1 MNQPSL
7 IDRRKLMQVTGL
19 SAAALAGLNL
29 AQPISIAAQ
38 SSERPT
44 LKVGLALITESIDPH
59 LDFRNQRG
67 LVTYSLV
74 EGLTARDF
82 LTADTPGTGGTIVPS
97 LATTWNRVDDLTLEF
112 TLREGVLFHDGTTMT
127 AEDVKFSLDLILTER
142 ATDYPGAKSVLGPI
156 ASVEVVDP
164 LTIRVL
170 TSTPDPILEK
180 RLASYAG
187 TIIPKAA
194 FESIGFEGF
203 GLQPIGTGPYKVV
216 EYRPDD
222 VLILESHDGYWG
234 GPPPAARIEFR
245 IIPEVASRI
254 AALVS
259 GDVDIASNIPPD
271 QIETLESDPEVT
283 LSGIPIANI
292 RTIVLNTRVPVTANK
307 RMRQALSLAI
317 DRQLIID
324 TIWGGRA
331 LLPHGYQFDNWGPLY
346 NPDRPTPAYDPDR
359 ARELITEAGYD
370 GSTISLWLPIDT
382 YTLADE
388 VTAAIVEMWKAVG
401 INAEQQNMTLA
412 DFYEDVDKKPAIQAS
427 GNDEFADPD
436 SWYIRY
442 GKGSAYDTYFWTPA
456 DTRFDELG
464 EEARASLDTE
474 TRYADYQAML
484 DIYEDEVPSTP
495 LYIPAEFYALRSGIK
510 WTPYSFYYLDFGSK
524 NLSFS

>member
-7 IDRRKLMQVTGL
+7 IDRRKLIQLTGL

-59 LDFRNQRG
+59 LDFRNQRS

-97 LATTWNRVDDLTLEF
+97 LATAWNRVDDLTLEF

-127 AEDVKFSLDLILTER
+127 AEDVKFSLDLVLTEH
-142 ATDYPGAKSVLGPI
+142 AGDYPGAKSALGPI
-156 ASVEVVDP
+156 MSVEVVDP
-164 LTIRVL
+164 LTIRIV
-170 TSTPDPILEK
+170 TSNPDPILEK

-187 TIIPKAA
+187 AIIPKAA
-194 FESIGFEGF
+194 FESIGIEGF
-203 GLQPIGTGPYKVV
+203 GLKPIGTGPYKVV

-222 VLILESHDGYWG
+222 ALILESHDGYWG
-234 GPPPAARIEFR
+234 GLPPAARIEFR
-245 IIPEVASRI
+245 IIPETAAQI
-254 AALVS
+254 AALLS
-259 GDVDIASNIPPD
+259 GDVDMINNIPPD
-271 QIETLESDPEVT
+271 QIATLESDPGIVV
-283 LSGIPIANI
+283 SGIPIANM
-292 RTIVLNTRVPVTANK
+292 RTIAFNTRLPVMADK
-307 RMRQALSLAI
+307 RLRQALSLAI

-331 LLPHGYQFDNWGPLY
+331 LLPHSYQFDNWGPLF
-346 NPDRPTPAYDPDR
+346 NPDRSAPAYDPDR

-382 YTLADE
+382 YTLGDE
-388 VTAAIVEMWKAVG
+388 VTAAVIEMWKAVG

-412 DFYEDVDKKPAIQAS
+412 EYYDDIDKKPAIQGS
-427 GNDEFADPD
+427 GNDEFANPD

-442 GKGSAYDTYFWTPA
+442 GKNSPFDVYFWTPTDA
-456 DTRFDELG
+456 SFDELG
-464 EEARASLDTE
+464 QEARSSLDPQ

-484 DIYEDEVPSTP
+484 DIYDDEVPSTP
-495 LYIPAEFYALRSGIK
+495 LYIPAEFYALRSGIN
-510 WTPYSFYYLDFGSK
+510 WTPYSFYYLDFSSR